1 MVIQHLGIG
10 GWTCAENA
18 PLLAFLLRTF
28 AIPRAVCIY
37 AVEAYGEGLYLAM
50 KEQADLE
57 TRSMGRYGKPGRML
71 KIEAIDAASYIQLP
85 KESKRYFKPV
95 SLPDKKHVRKCDHT
109 VRMAS
114 DFAKHKPL
122 SQQRCSW

>member
-18 PLLAFLLRTF
+18 PLLAFLPRTF
-28 AIPRAVCIY
+28 EIPRAVCIY

-57 TRSMGRYGKPGRML
+57 TRSMGTYGKPGRML
-71 KIEAIDAASYIQLP
+71 KIEAIDAASICQLHPAPKRIQ
-85 KESKRYFKPV
+85 KIF
-95 SLPDKKHVRKCDHT
+95 
-109 VRMAS
+109 
-114 DFAKHKPL
+114 
-122 SQQRCSW
+122 